1 MDPIRAAAI
10 RALYAQMRAGAL
22 SAVIITG
29 YMVATAVPFTPW
41 AVIAGWVAVTAV
53 VQVLRWVLIHAWH
66 NRKPEDAALEPWA
79 RIYVAY
85 QALAGTVWGA
95 TMFVFAHPGQP
106 ITVALTLCCLY
117 AITSGSLP
125 ALSYTPAA
133 AYALLGT
140 TFAAVLIRLL
150 ATGTGVYYVLGIAS
164 ALFGLMMVA
173 FTRGQK
179 RTLDEG
185 FRIRFENQ
193 ALVAALTAQKNA
205 AEEARRQAE
214 HASLAKSQFLAAAS
228 HDLRQPLYA
237 LSLFSASLDTL
248 RLDDEGRR
256 VVGNIQESVAVMESL
271 FVGLLDLSKLEA
283 GVVQPRVGRVSI
295 DALFD
300 RLSQYFRPV
309 ALERGLDL
317 RFRSDGEWVA
327 SDETLLEQV
336 LSNLVSNALR
346 YTAAGGV
353 LVAARARRGTVR
365 LEVWDTGPGI
375 DERDRQRIF
384 DEFVQIDNSER
395 DRRKGLGLGL
405 SIARRAAMLL
415 GGGVALASRPGRGSR
430 FSLTQPAIAR
440 PSSPPGVGPPDRGHA
455 QSLSLALSGRD
466 RSLPVLIVEDDRDVR
481 AALSNLLA
489 RWNVRFEAVAGADAA
504 LHRLEE
510 GAAYALVL
518 SDYRLAGEQ
527 NGLDLIAAILARHA
541 PPAPAAVLI
550 TGDLS
555 PALMAA
561 ADQRGIPLL
570 LKPVDPGLLRTL
582 LEAHTGEPLPAFP
595 IAQRCD
601 PSAGT

>member
-29 YMVATAVPFTPW
+29 YMVATAIPFTPW
-41 AVIAGWVAVTAV
+41 AVIAGWVAVTVV
-53 VQVLRWVLIHAWH
+53 VQLLRWVLIHAWR
-66 NRKPEDAALEPWA
+66 NGKPEDAALEPWA

-85 QALAGTVWGA
+85 QALAGPVWGA

-214 HASLAKSQFLAAAS
+214 NASLAKSQFLAAAS

-248 RLDDEGRR
+248 KLDDEGRR
-256 VVGNIQESVAVMESL
+256 VVGNIQDSVAVMESL
-271 FVGLLDLSKLEA
+271 FVSLLDISKLEA
-283 GVVQPRVGRVSI
+283 GVVQPRLGPVSV
-295 DALFD
+295 DTLFD
-300 RLSQYFRPV
+300 RLSQYFRPA
-309 ALERGLDL
+309 ALEQKLDL
-317 RFRSDGEWVA
+317 RFRSDGEWVT
-327 SDETLLEQV
+327 SDEALLEQV
-336 LSNLVSNALR
+336 LANLVSNALR

-353 LVAARARRGTVR
+353 LVAARARRGAVR

-384 DEFVQIDNSER
+384 DEFVQIGNTER
-395 DRRKGLGLGL
+395 DQRKGLGLGL
-405 SIARRAAMLL
+405 SIARRAAKLL
-415 GGGVALASRPGRGSR
+415 GGEVVLASRAGRGSR
-430 FSLTQPAIAR
+430 FALTQPPAPR
-440 PSSPPGVGPPDRGHA
+440 PSAPATVSTHNRERA
-455 QSLSLALSGRD
+455 AALAGRD
-466 RSLPVLIVEDDRDVR
+466 KTLPILVIDDDRDVR
-481 AALSNLLA
+481 AALSNLLT
-489 RWNVRFEAVAGADAA
+489 RWKVSFEAVADADEALRRIERGA
-504 LHRLEE
+504 RY
-510 GAAYALVL
+510 GLVL
-518 SDYRLAGEQ
+518 SDYRLAGERD
-527 NGLDLIAAILARHA
+527 GLGLIAAILARHA
-541 PPAPAAVLI
+541 DPAPAAVLI

-555 PALMAA
+555 PALMGS
-561 ADQRGIPLL
+561 ADRQGIPLL
-570 LKPVDPGLLRTL
+570 SKPVDPGLLRTML
-582 LEAHTGEPLPAFP
+582 DA
-595 IAQRCD
+595 
-601 PSAGT
+601 